1 MPTSSQPQL
10 TDPQALSL
18 DLYAQLLQAR
28 DRLDDL
34 LPIAERACTNAEA
47 LTISTL
53 QGTDA
58 DPRPL
63 MLDLTHLQSHLDGLT
78 LNVSRAA
85 TLQTALCVEQAT
97 IPAHTPPRPLQQGA
111 EALIPLTEAITTL
124 RHAVGTGPRRLD
136 QQARAAQALLIH
148 LTRTLRQR
156 PLTDTDLAP
165 LHELHTSLRGK
176 PDALQTAHDHLGEA
190 LNALA
195 ATRNATSNPDEVR

>member
-53 QGTDA
+53 QGTNA

-78 LNVSRAA
+78 LNVSCAE

-111 EALIPLTEAITTL
+111 EALVPLTEAITTL

-165 LHELHTSLRGK
+165 LHDLHASLRGK
-176 PDALQTAHDHLGEA
+176 PGALQAAHDHLGEA
-190 LNALA
+190 LNALS
-195 ATRNATSNPDEVR
+195 ATRNAASTADEVR

>member
-97 IPAHTPPRPLQQGA
+97 IPAHTPPRPLNQGA
-111 EALIPLTEAITTL
+111 DALIPLTEAITTL
-124 RHAVGTGPRRLD
+124 RPATPHTNPPPASAHRHRPRPA
-136 QQARAAQALLIH
+136 ARAAHEPSRQA
-148 LTRTLRQR
+148 RRAPDR
-156 PLTDTDLAP
+156 P
-165 LHELHTSLRGK
+165 
-176 PDALQTAHDHLGEA
+176 
-190 LNALA
+190 
-195 ATRNATSNPDEVR
+195 

>member
-1 MPTSSQPQL
+1 MP

-47 LTISTL
+47 LTLTTL
-53 QGTDA
+53 QGADA

-78 LNVSRAA
+78 LNVTRAA
-85 TLQTALCVEQAT
+85 NLQTALCVEQAT
-97 IPAHTPPRPLQQGA
+97 IPPHTPPRPLSQGA
-111 EALIPLTEAITTL
+111 DALIPLTEAIATL
-124 RHAVGTGPRRLD
+124 RGAIGTGPRRLD
-136 QQARAAQALLIH
+136 QQARAAQAVLLH

-156 PLTDTDLAP
+156 PLTNADLAP
-165 LHELHTSLRGK
+165 LHDLHTSLHGK
-176 PDALQTAHDHLGEA
+176 PGALQAAHAHLGEA
-190 LNALA
+190 LQAL
-195 ATRNATSNPDEVR
+195 NNLSNTVEVR